1 MNYIQLFRIG
11 ALGIGAITFLVKG
24 ISYVYI
30 LVFQKP
36 PFVHLYYRKKKVSKV
51 QRELL
56 KEVKF
61 YQQLPPKEQVNFEH
75 RLAMFIRHYQFVGR
89 NNFKVTNEV
98 KIQIGVVY
106 VMLTFGMRNYLINVF
121 DKIIIYPEAYYSK
134 ITKRKHKG
142 EFNYQFKAVVFSW
155 EDFLEGIAID
165 NDNLHLGIHEFTH
178 ALTFYSKTSKDI
190 NAKIFYKEF
199 QQITA
204 FFSSED
210 YITRM
215 KRSGYFR
222 TYAFTNKLEFI
233 AVVMEYFFETP
244 QQLRQQYPILY
255 RKIKKMLNYKKMY
268 TK

>member
-1 MNYIQLFRIG
+1 MNYVQLLRIG
-11 ALGIGAITFLVKG
+11 TLGIGALAFLVKG
-24 ISYVYI
+24 ISYVYV

-36 PFVHLYYRKKKVSKV
+36 LFVHQYYRKKKVSKA

-61 YQQLPPKEQVNFEH
+61 YQQLSPKEQINFEH
-75 RLAMFIRHYQFVGR
+75 RLATFIRHYQFVGR
-89 NNFKVTNEV
+89 NHFKVTNEV
-98 KIQIGVVY
+98 RIQIGVVY

-155 EDFLEGIAID
+155 EDFLDGIAID

-190 NAKIFYKEF
+190 NAKIFHKEF
-199 QQITA
+199 KLITA
-204 FFSSED
+204 FLDDEK
-210 YITRM
+210 YTERM
-215 KRSGYFR
+215 KRSNYFR
-222 TYAFTNKLEFI
+222 AYAFTNKLEFI

-244 QQLRQQYPILY
+244 QQLRQHYPILY
-255 RKIKKMLNYKKMY
+255 RKVKKMLNYKKMN
-268 TK
+268 KK